1 MTNKNKNKNRNK
13 NKSKTHK
20 KYKKR
25 MTNTGGAINNLFSS
39 CNEKLFYDGIE
50 EENKKVSK
58 LKGLN
63 FDSTLVTNPFDALVE
78 ELGFYNK
85 GTNKTLDDISIDFFN
100 DFYNRNKNGFHSV
113 SYDEIEDKALK
124 KIVWQFAREL
134 NVINVMY
141 SNKKFL
147 FNTEIAKNICSYKN
161 FINIDDRSN
170 CVSSKLMPLIFE
182 KMDTV
187 LFDKYGD
194 GVPPEYKKYRL
205 YLLISFLLITK
216 NTTAIYEKF
225 LSKMN
230 TMDAPFLS
238 YTQTDYDNI
247 NPVDKKYIKQNYTK
261 ICRLFGKSEKMMDKL
276 LGNYNI
282 YITVEEEPFN
292 VVILK
297 TSCHFIGFKFTN
309 DLQIIIAIIL
319 VYEIYDFYK
328 NEYKAYQQF
337 RWIIDNERFEKI
349 KQTEPTTFENF
360 PFFSC
365 IKPIDNLEID
375 NKRTPEYIIITELDN
390 LITEIED
397 SNGTDDDMEI
407 IENSNNNNQ
416 SVATENNTKIQLQ
429 SQNQNQDTNK
439 NKSVSQM
446 VSAATGTLAGL
457 ATGYVYLLGGSSKKY
472 KKNNNRKLSIKHKK
486 TRKQYRK
493 YKKYKNR

>member
-1 MTNKNKNKNRNK
+1 MTNKNRNK
-13 NKSKTHK
+13 HKSKTHK
-20 KYKKR
+20 KNKSYKKKI
-25 MTNTGGAINNLFSS
+25 TNTGGAINNLFSS
-39 CNEKLFYDGIE
+39 CNEKLFYDEIN
-50 EENKKVSK
+50 EENKKISK

-78 ELGFYNK
+78 ELGFHNK
-85 GTNKTLDDISIDFFN
+85 GTNETLDNISIDFFN

-113 SYDEIEDKALK
+113 SYDNITDKALK
-124 KIVWQFAREL
+124 TIIRLFGREL

-161 FINIDDRSN
+161 FIDIEDRAK
-170 CVSSKLMPLIFE
+170 CVSSKLIPLIFE
-182 KMDTV
+182 KMDTI

-225 LSKMN
+225 LRKMN
-230 TMDAPFLS
+230 TMDTPFLS

-309 DLQIIIAIIL
+309 DLQITIAIIF

-349 KQTEPTTFENF
+349 KQTEPTTFEKF

-365 IKPIDNLEID
+365 IKPIDNLELD
-375 NKRTPEYIIITELDN
+375 NKRTPEYTVITELDN

-397 SNGTDDDMEI
+397 SNL
-407 IENSNNNNQ
+407 NNEEQIDNISLNQ
-416 SVATENNTKIQLQ
+416 FVSTENNSQIQ
-429 SQNQNQDTNK
+429 SQNKNQDTNK
-439 NKSVSQM
+439 TKSVSQM

-457 ATGYVYLLGGSSKKY
+457 ATGYVYLLGGSTSKKY
-472 KKNNNRKLSIKHKK
+472 KKNSKQKSSRKHKK

-493 YKKYKNR
+493 YKNH

>member
-1 MTNKNKNKNRNK
+1 MTNKNKNRNK

-20 KYKKR
+20 KNKSYKKYKKYKKKI
-25 MTNTGGAINNLFSS
+25 TNTGGAINNLFSS
-39 CNEKLFYDGIE
+39 CNEKLFYDGINQ
-50 EENKKVSK
+50 ENKKISK

-78 ELGFYNK
+78 ELGFHNK

-100 DFYNRNKNGFHSV
+100 DFHNRNKNGFHSV
-113 SYDEIEDKALK
+113 SYDEITDKALK

-147 FNTEIAKNICSYKN
+147 FNTEIAKNMCSYKN
-161 FINIDDRSN
+161 FIDIEDRAK

-187 LFDKYGD
+187 LFDKYKND
-194 GVPPEYKKYRL
+194 VPLEYKKYRL

-247 NPVDKKYIKQNYTK
+247 NPADKKYMKQNYTK

-292 VVILK
+292 IVILK

-309 DLQIIIAIIL
+309 DVQIIIAIIF

-328 NEYKAYQQF
+328 NEYNAYQQF

-349 KQTEPTTFENF
+349 KQTEPTIFEKF

-365 IKPIDNLEID
+365 IKSIDNLELD
-375 NKRTPEYIIITELDN
+375 NKRTPEYTVITELDN
-390 LITEIED
+390 LITKIE
-397 SNGTDDDMEI
+397 
-407 IENSNNNNQ
+407 ENNLNDEEQFDNTTLKQ
-416 SVATENNTKIQLQ
+416 SVTTENNSEIQ
-429 SQNQNQDTNK
+429 SQNQDTNK

-457 ATGYVYLLGGSSKKY
+457 ATGYVYLLGGSSIKKY
-472 KKNNNRKLSIKHKK
+472 KKNNNQKLSRKHKK
-486 TRKQYRK
+486 TRKQNR
-493 YKKYKNR
+493 KYKNR

>member
-1 MTNKNKNKNRNK
+1 
-13 NKSKTHK
+13 
-20 KYKKR
+20 
-25 MTNTGGAINNLFSS
+25 
-39 CNEKLFYDGIE
+39 
-50 EENKKVSK
+50 
-58 LKGLN
+58 
-63 FDSTLVTNPFDALVE
+63 LVE

-85 GTNKTLDDISIDFFN
+85 GTNKTLDDISNYFFN
-100 DFYNRNKNGFHSV
+100 NFYNRNKNGFHSV
-113 SYDEIEDKALK
+113 SYDKITDKALK

-141 SNKKFL
+141 SNKQFL
-147 FNTEIAKNICSYKN
+147 FNTEIAKNMCSYKN
-161 FINIDDRSN
+161 FIDIEDRAN

-187 LFDKYGD
+187 LFDKYKND
-194 GVPPEYKKYRL
+194 VPPESEYKKYRL

-216 NTTAIYEKF
+216 NTTAIYEIF
-225 LSKMN
+225 LRKMN

-238 YTQTDYDNI
+238 YTQTDYDHI

-309 DLQIIIAIIL
+309 DLQIIIAIIF

-349 KQTEPTTFENF
+349 KQTESTTFEKF

-365 IKPIDNLEID
+365 IKPIDNLELD
-375 NKRTPEYIIITELDN
+375 NKRTPEYTVITELDN
-390 LITEIED
+390 LITEIE
-397 SNGTDDDMEI
+397 
-407 IENSNNNNQ
+407 ENNLNDEEQIDNISLNQ
-416 SVATENNTKIQLQ
+416 SVSTENNSQIHLQ

-457 ATGYVYLLGGSSKKY
+457 ATGYVYLLGGSKSKKYKKY

-493 YKKYKNR
+493 YKNR